1 MVFLGDEVEVSS
13 DDEISSSS
21 PSSHA
26 EKILQPVKAAPSKV
40 SSGVPL
46 TLDHPILEVK
56 CKVLVN
62 QLSKA
67 VRFCF
72 FSCSRIHHFNIF
84 ALISSP
90 YFFAF
95 TVLV

>member
-1 MVFLGDEVEVSS
+1 MLLSFKIIHTSVFRHTKASS
-13 DDEISSSS
+13 NGALSSEEARPSHKCKKS
-21 PSSHA
+21 ASSHA

-46 TLDHPILEVK
+46 TLDHPILEAK

-72 FSCSRIHHFNIF
+72 F
-84 ALISSP
+84 
-90 YFFAF
+90 
-95 TVLV
+95 